1 MSGHIVFFYSVIY
14 NSLSD
19 FHKRIP
25 ASTVT
30 YIGKYPL
37 DPNKLL
43 VARTTSISILTL
55 DGLETIL
62 SGQSRQGYREGKGHN
77 ALYRFISEFLE
88 FSPSSILI
96 SDKTNT
102 VLRILNLTTNRT
114 SRHSG
119 SQSTAGHR
127 DGTRLN
133 ALLSGPHGLVRSI
146 IESFTYYVSDS
157 VTHKIRRLNS
167 THLTTVFDGS
177 PMNTPKGMI
186 IHPQTPL
193 QLYVLVDNGIVKLN
207 LLTLHAIKLNT
218 ADNRGFRDGVLATAK
233 FSIPQ
238 SIILMTPNSF
248 LLSDY
253 ANDRLRIWDMEND
266 TVSSI
271 CTGKYL
277 LLNSL

>member
-1 MSGHIVFFYSVIY
+1 MGRKQFCQVKGNQDIR
-14 NSLSD
+14 
-19 FHKRIP
+19 K
-25 ASTVT
+25 
-30 YIGKYPL
+30 
-37 DPNKLL
+37 
-43 VARTTSISILTL
+43 
-55 DGLETIL
+55 
-62 SGQSRQGYREGKGHN
+62 GKGKMRDTDSFQN
-77 ALYRFISEFLE
+77 FL
-88 FSPSSILI
+88 SPSSILI

-102 VLRILNLTTNRT
+102 VLRILNLTTNQT

-119 SQSTAGHR
+119 TQSTAGHR

-193 QLYVLVDNGIVKLN
+193 ELYILVDNGIVKLN
-207 LLTLHAIKLNT
+207 LLTLHAIKLNS
-218 ADNRGFRDGVLATAK
+218 ADNRGFRDGPLGAAK
-233 FSIPQ
+233 FSMPMN
-238 SIILMTPNSF
+238 IILVTPNSF
-248 LLSDY
+248 LLADY

-266 TVSSI
+266 TMSSI
-271 CTGKYL
+271 CTGKSVTP
-277 LLNSL
+277 SLRHVISKDIKMRSRHTNDVYF